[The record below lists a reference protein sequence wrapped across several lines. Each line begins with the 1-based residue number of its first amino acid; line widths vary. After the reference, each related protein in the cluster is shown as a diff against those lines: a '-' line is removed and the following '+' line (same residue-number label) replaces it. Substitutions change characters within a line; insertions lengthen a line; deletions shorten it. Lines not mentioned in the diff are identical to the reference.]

1 VDSHCFFIEGVT
13 MVHLFELDNK
23 KFAVDVNSG
32 IIHELDDVAY
42 DLLGMDYYKGKDNL
56 EILLTK
62 YPKSIIDEVDAE
74 LEELE
79 KQGVLYSMDNDIA
92 LKIKPTLKAICLNVA
107 HDCNLTCQYCFASQG
122 DYKAKRSLMSFDIGK
137 KALDFLLQNSGTR
150 NNLEVDFFGG
160 EPLMNFDVVRDLVHY
175 GRQEEI
181 KYGKNFRFTITT
193 NGVLLN
199 EEKMAFINSHFDNI
213 VLSLDGR
220 KTVNDKI
227 RKTLNGKGSYDLII
241 PKMKQAVESRKDK
254 SYFIRGTFTGENLDF
269 TEDVAHM
276 RELGFTKLSMEPVV
290 TEPGNPLEIK
300 AIDLETVK
308 KEYENLYYFYKNSM
322 GSDKEFNFFHFEM
335 DLENGPCL
343 YKRISGCGA
352 GNEYVAITPEGQIY
366 PCHQFVGD
374 KDFILG
380 DLETGI
386 LRKDIQNM
394 FYSSNVM
401 EKEDCRQCWAKYFCS
416 GGCHANAYNFNKD
429 FLKPYKIG
437 CEMEKKRIECA
448 IRLKSERIERD
459 DSQN

>member
-1 VDSHCFFIEGVT
+1 

-42 DLLGMDYYKGKDNL
+42 DLLNTDYYKGKANL
-56 EILLTK
+56 ENLLKK
-62 YPKSIIDEVDAE
+62 YPQKDIDEAEAE
-74 LEELE
+74 LKELE
-79 KQGVLYSMDNDIA
+79 DQGVLYSKDNNIVS
-92 LKIKPTLKAICLNVA
+92 KIKPTLKAMCLNVA

-122 DYKAKRSLMSFDIGK
+122 DYKAKRSLMSVETGK
-137 KALDFLLQNSGTR
+137 KALDFLLQNSGAR
-150 NNLEVDFFGG
+150 KNLEVDFFGG
-160 EPLMNFDVVRDLVHY
+160 EPLMNFDVVRELVQY
-175 GRQEEI
+175 GREEEI
-181 KYGKNFRFTITT
+181 KHGKNFRFTITT
-193 NGVLLN
+193 NAVLLD
-199 EEKMAFINSHFDNI
+199 EEKMAFINRHFDNI

-227 RKTLNGKGSYDLII
+227 RKTLSGKGSYDLII

-269 TEDVAHM
+269 AKDVAHM
-276 RELGFTKLSMEPVV
+276 RDIGFTKLSMEPVV
-290 TEPGNPLEIK
+290 TDPGNPLEIK
-300 AIDLETVK
+300 ASDLETVK
-308 KEYENLYYFYKNSM
+308 KEYENLYYLYKESM
-322 GSDKEFNFFHFEM
+322 GTEKDFNFFHFEM
-335 DLENGPCL
+335 DLENGPCV

-352 GNEYVAITPEGQIY
+352 GNEYIAITPEGHIY

-374 KDFILG
+374 TDFILG

-386 LRKDIQNM
+386 LRKDIQDV

-401 EKEDCRQCWAKYFCS
+401 EKEDCKECWAKYFCS

-429 FLKPYKIG
+429 FLKPYTIG

-448 IRLKSERIERD
+448 IRLKSERIDRND
-459 DSQN
+459 YQD

>member
-1 VDSHCFFIEGVT
+1 

-42 DLLGMDYYKGKDNL
+42 DLLNTDYFKGKANL
-56 EILLTK
+56 ENLLKK
-62 YPKSIIDEVDAE
+62 YPQKDIDEAEAELKE
-74 LEELE
+74 LEE
-79 KQGVLYSMDNDIA
+79 QGVLYSKDNNIA
-92 LKIKPTLKAICLNVA
+92 PKIKPTLKAMCLNVA

-122 DYKAKRSLMSFDIGK
+122 DYKAKRSLMSVETGK
-137 KALDFLLQNSGTR
+137 KALDFVLQNSGAR
-150 NNLEVDFFGG
+150 KNLEVDFFGG
-160 EPLMNFDVVRDLVHY
+160 EPLMNFDVVRELVQY
-175 GRQEEI
+175 GREEEI
-181 KYGKNFRFTITT
+181 KHGKNFRFTITT
-193 NGVLLN
+193 NAVLLD
-199 EEKMAFINSHFDNI
+199 EEKMAFINRHFDNI

-227 RKTLNGKGSYDLII
+227 RKTLSGKGSYDLII

-269 TEDVAHM
+269 AKDVAHM
-276 RELGFTKLSMEPVV
+276 RDIGFTKLSMEPVV
-290 TEPGNPLEIK
+290 TDPGNPLEIR
-300 AIDLETVK
+300 ASDLETVK
-308 KEYENLYYFYKNSM
+308 KEYENLYYLYKESM
-322 GSDKEFNFFHFEM
+322 GTEKDFNFFHFEM
-335 DLENGPCL
+335 DLENGPCV

-352 GNEYVAITPEGQIY
+352 GNEYIAITPEGHIY

-374 KDFILG
+374 TDFILG

-386 LRKDIQNM
+386 LRKDIQDV

-401 EKEDCRQCWAKYFCS
+401 EKEDCKECWAKYFCS

-429 FLKPYKIG
+429 FLKPYTIG

-448 IRLKSERIERD
+448 IRLKSERIDRND
-459 DSQN
+459 YQD